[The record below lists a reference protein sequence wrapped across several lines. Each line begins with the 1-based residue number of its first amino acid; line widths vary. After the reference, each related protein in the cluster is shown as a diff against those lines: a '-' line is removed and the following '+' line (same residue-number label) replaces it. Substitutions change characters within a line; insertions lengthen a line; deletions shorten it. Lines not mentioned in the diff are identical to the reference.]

1 MAVRVGNGIVR
12 EQSMWGITMAG
23 TQKRVAAMKDVESL
37 FNLYWAGF
45 LSGGTRNHREPLTG
59 VVPTYKLR
67 TNPPQLDVFF
77 LDKETGRIL
86 FRFSLNRPVATREE
100 AAACQALIAIVS
112 ELDSRMGRVIGEIA
126 EMFIPK

>member
-1 MAVRVGNGIVR
+1 MVRVGNGSVH
-12 EQSMWGITMAG
+12 EQSEWGITMAG
-23 TQKRVAAMKDVESL
+23 AQKRAAAMKDLESV
-37 FNLYWAGF
+37 FNRYWAGF

-59 VVPTYKLR
+59 IVPTYKLR

-86 FRFSLNRPVATREE
+86 FQFSLNRPVATREE

-112 ELDSRMGRVIGEIA
+112 DLDSRMGRVIGEIA
-126 EMFIPK
+126 ELFIPK